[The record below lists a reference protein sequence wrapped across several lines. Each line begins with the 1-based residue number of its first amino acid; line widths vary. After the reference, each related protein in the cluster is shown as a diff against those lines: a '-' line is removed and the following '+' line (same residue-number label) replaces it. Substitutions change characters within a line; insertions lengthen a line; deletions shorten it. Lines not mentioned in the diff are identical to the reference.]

1 MTNITNLTTT
11 QLNQI
16 IAIKEQ
22 IEVLQSQI
30 ESIADGHEFPVP
42 FAEEGPAPVKRKY
55 HMSAAHRRKL
65 IKALARARKIR
76 WAKAK
81 AAKKGKRRL
90 SAAGRAAI
98 AAGAMA
104 RWVKVKAAK
113 KKDRRS
119 SPAVRAKLAAAA
131 RARWARVR
139 AEGKS
144 RL

>member
-22 IEVLQSQI
+22 IEVLQSQL
-30 ESIADGHEFPVP
+30 ESIAGGGEIPIPSTEDATVP
-42 FAEEGPAPVKRKY
+42 AKRKY
-55 HMSAAHRRKL
+55 RMTAAHKRKL
-65 IKALARARKIR
+65 IKALAKARKIR
-76 WAKAK
+76 LAKINAAKATSK
-81 AAKKGKRRL
+81 PA
-90 SAAGRAAI
+90 
-98 AAGAMA
+98 
-104 RWVKVKAAK
+104 

-131 RARWARVR
+131 KARWARVR
-139 AEGKS
+139 AEGKT